1 MTPDFAEFLLQ
12 TPEAERVGL
21 VFKLNA
27 AGTSTPLTAPFRGE
41 AGCRDW
47 GKGGGDRQRG

>member
-12 TPEAERVGL
+12 TPEAQRVGR

-27 AGTSTPLTAPFRGE
+27 AGNVEPP
-41 AGCRDW
+41 
-47 GKGGGDRQRG
+47 